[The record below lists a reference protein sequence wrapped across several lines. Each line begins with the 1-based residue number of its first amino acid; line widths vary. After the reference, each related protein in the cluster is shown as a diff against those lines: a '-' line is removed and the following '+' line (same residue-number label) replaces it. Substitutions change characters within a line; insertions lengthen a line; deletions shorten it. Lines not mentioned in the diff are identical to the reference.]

1 MITTYA
7 GMTVSAGVITNL
19 SDGGSS
25 GTGGSGAEG
34 DWGSFTDSATV
45 YRIYPIKIPDVSAY
59 NSITSKLSNG
69 DKVRGDTHWRFTANI
84 FWWFI
89 KWRPFCF
96 RLNSLLRQLL

>member
-1 MITTYA
+1 M
-7 GMTVSAGVITNL
+7 

-59 NSITSKLSNG
+59 NSITEKLVNG
-69 DKVRGDTHWRFTANI
+69 AEVSGTSI
-84 FWWFI
+84 
-89 KWRPFCF
+89 
-96 RLNSLLRQLL
+96 NSINLIYKGTGRASISASIPLL